1 VGDRQQNR
9 AGKPMSRK
17 SYLWAGYTVL
27 YIAALYAPVAFLI
40 IFAFNDST
48 AIAFPLSG
56 VTTRWFSVMAN
67 SPGLIDALV
76 NSLKVSSAVAV
87 ISTVLGTV
95 AAKALSRAALPGRP
109 ALMGMLTLPLLI
121 PGIVMG
127 IALLIVAGAIGLQLS
142 LVTIAIAHVVYTT
155 PFAILIMLPRFEGFD
170 RNLEEASRDL
180 GEGLFFTFIRV
191 VLPLAAPGIVSS
203 LLLTFT
209 VSLDEFV
216 LTFFLAGNETT
227 LPLYIWSQLR
237 FPGKLPGVLALSAC
251 ILCFSFFLVTLAEW
265 VRRLGTPANPQ

>member
-1 VGDRQQNR
+1 
-9 AGKPMSRK
+9 MSRK
-17 SYLWAGYTVL
+17 TYLWGGYTAL

-56 VTTRWFSVMAN
+56 FTTRWFSAMAG
-67 SPGLIDALV
+67 SPGLVEALG
-76 NSLKVSSAVAV
+76 NSLKVSSSAAV
-87 ISTVLGTV
+87 ISTVLGTL
-95 AAKALSRAALPGRP
+95 AAKALSRTALPGRP
-109 ALMGMLTLPLLI
+109 ALTGILTLPLLI

-127 IALLIVAGAIGLQLS
+127 IALLIVSGTVGLQLS
-142 LVTIAIAHVVYTT
+142 LVTIGIAHVVYTT

-170 RNLEEASRDL
+170 RNLEEVSLDL
-180 GEGLFFTFIRV
+180 GEGLFFTFVRV

-237 FPGKLPGVLALSAC
+237 FPGKLPGVLALSTC
-251 ILCFSFFLVTLAEW
+251 ILCFSFVLVTLAEW
-265 VRRLGTPANPQ
+265 VRRRGTPANPQ